1 MANIN
6 NARHPHL
13 ISLVGACTEAHA
25 LIYEY
30 APHGSLEDYLHRKNH
45 LMTWQVRAR
54 VASELSSV
62 LTYLHSTQPNPIAH
76 GNLKPSNI
84 LFDSNY
90 SVKLSDLH
98 LGVAF
103 PQSYYPRRST
113 VAYVEPELLATG
125 ELIPACDMYSLGVL
139 LLVLLSGR
147 PAFRIKKVVQ
157 EALDKE
163 TLHEVLDGS
172 AGDWPLEETKELAKL
187 ALRCC
192 DIKRD
197 SRPLVEEISKV
208 VEPLMDAAKASKLQS
223 WSIGSDSELGGSVP
237 SYFMC
242 PILKVWP
249 PSSLFP
255 KLKVWS
261 IFHISGGKKHQ
272 AFKIEFG
279 IDS

>member
-1 MANIN
+1 MEIIN
-6 NARHPHL
+6 STRHPNVT
-13 ISLVGACTEAHA
+13 SLVGACMEAHA

-30 APHGSLEDYLHRKNH
+30 SPHGSLEDYLHRKNH
-45 LMTWQVRAR
+45 AMSWQVRAR
-54 VASELSSV
+54 VASELCSA

-98 LGVAF
+98 LGMDI
-103 PQSYYPRRST
+103 SHSRRST
-113 VAYVEPELLATG
+113 VAYAEPELLATG

-139 LLVLLSGR
+139 LLVLLTGR

-172 AGDWPLEETKELAKL
+172 AGDWPSEETKELAKL

-197 SRPLVEEISKV
+197 NRPVIEDVCRV
-208 VEPLMDAAKASKLQS
+208 VEPLMDSAKVSKHRS
-223 WSIGSDSELGGSVP
+223 WSIGSDSDFGGSVP
-237 SYFMC
+237 SYFLC
-242 PILKVWP
+242 PILKVR
-249 PSSLFP
+249 STSHFNSCIVKNL
-255 KLKVWS
+255 S
-261 IFHISGGKKHQ
+261 
-272 AFKIEFG
+272 A
-279 IDS
+279 